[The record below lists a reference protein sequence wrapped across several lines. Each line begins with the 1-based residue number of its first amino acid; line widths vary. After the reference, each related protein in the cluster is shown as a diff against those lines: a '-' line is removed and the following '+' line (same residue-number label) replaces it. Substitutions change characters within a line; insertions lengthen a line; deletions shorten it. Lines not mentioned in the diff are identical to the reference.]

1 MIALLA
7 LALADDVE
15 ALARA
20 DDALA
25 GCHAVANGVVTMRWN
40 VRRGTV
46 VELASDGDPGLGV
59 CVGDR
64 IRAWRFEDDGAYT
77 HTFVVPDRAT
87 VTVLPSG
94 RDSSDSSDR
103 PVAADGN
110 LVPPQVYVQAD
121 GVVLR
126 FVGADGVAVG
136 AEQVTVGT
144 YELVGVFGP
153 GQEPVALGDVAVG
166 YGDQIRV
173 RCNTAVRRCRV
184 AKR

>member
-7 LALADDVE
+7 LALGDDVE

-25 GCHAVANGVVTMRWN
+25 RCHAVANGVVTMRWN

-46 VELASDGDPGLGV
+46 VQLASDGDPGLGV

-94 RDSSDSSDR
+94 RDSSTRSGCGATR
-103 PVAADGN
+103 RYGAA
-110 LVPPQVYVQAD
+110 AS
-121 GVVLR
+121 R
-126 FVGADGVAVG
+126 S
-136 AEQVTVGT
+136 
-144 YELVGVFGP
+144 
-153 GQEPVALGDVAVG
+153 
-166 YGDQIRV
+166 GDQWRPRSWMV
-173 RCNTAVRRCRV
+173 GGRSPFARLRSQASSRRR
-184 AKR
+184 